1 MHACRCCWIWRS
13 EGMRGGRQMKEGRD
27 GWRDG
32 WMHQGQVFSSVAGLS
47 GWLVVSL
54 LSALEWLGPGLQ
66 RMGWPVLH
74 IYIYHSHCHAV
85 CVCVACALCVFE
97 YANKIRQ
104 CLWFCACVGVRACAA
119 AIVEHPDVSA
129 ASLGVCH
136 WDSGGGV
143 KVTCFKY
150 RQCHD
155 NMPDSTYK
163 SHLHNISP
171 VSLSFSRFFSPP
183 SSSWETG
190 SAHTSCFAFVSAVQ
204 MRKDVMSRLSPTQ
217 KRHNCIPASH
227 NGERHE
233 IQTQRVTAGRKDK
246 TGFRRHNVKW
256 SRPAKEACQYSMSPL
271 NNRLDDTITDK
282 TATQMTPSFT
292 HLYTSLCIF

>member
-171 VSLSFSRFFSPP
+171 VSLSFSRFFPP
-183 SSSWETG
+183 LLHPG
-190 SAHTSCFAFVSAVQ
+190 RQAVHT
-204 MRKDVMSRLSPTQ
+204 R
-217 KRHNCIPASH
+217 
-227 NGERHE
+227 
-233 IQTQRVTAGRKDK
+233 RVLPL
-246 TGFRRHNVKW
+246 
-256 SRPAKEACQYSMSPL
+256 SRPFKCEKMSCQGFLRRKNVTTVYLRHTMENGTRYKHSAWRRDVKTKQVSGDIMSNDQDPPKKL
-271 NNRLDDTITDK
+271 VSTVCL
-282 TATQMTPSFT
+282 
-292 HLYTSLCIF
+292 H